1 MTVKLDAKSV
11 QKLREKTGVG
21 MMDCKKALVESEGD
35 FEKAIEYLR
44 KKGMDTAK
52 KKAGR
57 STKEGLIASYIHMG
71 GKIAVLVEVNCET
84 DFVAKND
91 QFQEFT
97 RDIAMQVAAAQPR
110 YVSRDDVPA
119 EFLEKEKAI
128 FKDQIKN
135 KPENVIEKIIAGK
148 VNKVFE
154 DICLLEQA
162 FIKDNTRKI
171 QDYLTETIAKIGENI
186 SIKRFARFEV
196 GEDLD

>member
-1 MTVKLDAKSV
+1 MTAKLDAKAV
-11 QKLREKTGVG
+11 QQLREKTGVG
-21 MMDCKKALVESEGD
+21 MMDCKKALVETQGD

-57 STKEGLIASYIHMG
+57 STNEGIIANYVHMG
-71 GKIAVLVEVNCET
+71 GKIAVLVEINCET

-91 QFQEFT
+91 QFQAFA
-97 RDIAMQVAAAQPR
+97 RDIAMQVAAAHPK
-110 YVSRDDVPA
+110 YVSRDDVPQD
-119 EFLEKEKAI
+119 FIEKEKAI

-135 KPENVIEKIIAGK
+135 KPENVIEKIVEGK

-154 DICLLEQA
+154 DVCLVEQA
-162 FIKDNTRKI
+162 FIKDNTKKV

-186 SIKRFARFEV
+186 SIKRFVRYEV
-196 GEDLD
+196 GEET